1 MSVLLR
7 AGMTLTLVA
16 MILIPH
22 AARAADKW
30 VTPGF
35 ASGWTN
41 YGQDFRSVSAVKSG
55 NAVTV
60 SGLAKRTNGKWGH
73 IATLPGDMRPKK
85 RLIFNLNTHNR
96 TARVDV
102 LPNGQIHFVAG
113 QTAYNWVSLDGIS
126 FVTGKTYPLKLT
138 SGWQN
143 YGGEYAA
150 ANELK
155 VGNTITLGG
164 LIKPGAGNI
173 IATLPGHLRP
183 AKRHIFNLNS
193 HDKTSRVD
201 VLPNGQI
208 VWVFRAPSRG
218 WVSLDGIRFER
229 KSGRNLKMVNGWK
242 NYQGVYA
249 TATATRIGNRV
260 SVNGLLRA
268 GKWGHMA
275 NLPTGMCPE
284 KQLIFNVNN
293 DKYAS
298 RVDVYPDCRVV
309 WLAGGRDFGWLSLEG
324 ISFVLKSG
332 GGGISSIGN
341 TGNTGGGLQTG
352 APPSASYTV
361 NDNKMI
367 NSAGS
372 LIGNLR
378 IPVLKDQWNTWKNR
392 FRKDGALLKLD
403 VRLFN
408 QAATIVIYRP
418 RGKTKITD
426 KVNVAVL
433 VDNFKIS
440 NLIKPA
446 AGTVADDL
454 RVNKVTYI
462 FVPRGNEENINT
474 AALPGVIK
482 KQVEKVRTG
491 PIVIVSGNNMFG
503 IVNNADRVPTA
514 SFLKQVNLPLGN
526 LKVNATYGQ
535 KKSKATGKT
544 DPYKGVR
551 LTRAGTW
558 NQPFHLKD
566 TELTDPTFEYI
577 KLGNT
582 KTLRAWGTASLK
594 NKPYFMFVQKHGDRG
609 KWPTAAALDTS
620 SISMVDYMNV
630 ATIFSNTIFSG
641 VSYYQ
646 NLISVTNHL
655 PLNEVRIENPHYKR
669 SNAVDRDNNPVFT
682 NVMIMAANA
691 GDTLPDARGT
701 KGAALVAHGRGKVL
715 GVSVAQIDAQIYKSA
730 RKSSELNVK
739 AKVVLP
745 NRGGMKL
752 GNFDF
757 ALYKDNNNFV
767 MGLRGRSKI
776 TFEGK
781 KIVDEQIIM
790 KISKAGLTYSLG
802 ASCPLRPLGVDI
814 SINTLGLASGSGFN
828 VKFKGSNPLACILGP
843 LGDALDAAKG
853 AWNTTSKLITSY
865 TPEKFSDA
873 TFGAGKEVADFL
885 KNNGA
890 SKAVRD
896 SFDDAWK
903 NSGAGS
909 AAKKI
914 VKKAKF
920 W

>member
-1 MSVLLR
+1 MSVLSRLC
-7 AGMTLTLVA
+7 AVTALAV
-16 MILIPH
+16 LISSPH
-22 AARAADKW
+22 IAAAADKW

-35 ASGWTN
+35 APGWKN
-41 YGQDFRSVSAVKSG
+41 YGGDFRPVSAVKSG
-55 NAVTV
+55 NVVTV
-60 SGLAKRTNGKWGH
+60 SGLAARTNGKWGH
-73 IATLPGDMRPKK
+73 IATLPSDMRPKK
-85 RLIFNLNTHNR
+85 RLIFNVNTHER

-102 LPNGQIHFVAG
+102 RTNGHIHFRVG

-126 FVTGKTYPLKLT
+126 FVTGKTYPLPLT
-138 SGWQN
+138 AGWQN
-143 YGGEYAA
+143 YGNGYTT

-164 LIKPGAGNI
+164 LVKPGSGSV

-201 VLPNGQI
+201 VLPNGQV
-208 VWVFRAPSRG
+208 VWVYRAPARD
-218 WVSLDGIRFER
+218 WVSLNGIRFQQ
-229 KSGRNLKMVNGWK
+229 KQGRALQLVNGWK
-242 NYQGVYA
+242 NYQDGYA
-249 TATATRIGNRV
+249 AATATRIGNRV

-275 NLPTGMCPE
+275 NLPKGMCPE
-284 KQLIFNVNN
+284 KQLIFNLNN
-293 DKYAS
+293 DKNSA
-298 RVDVYPDCRVV
+298 RVDVYPDCRVG
-309 WLAGGRDFGWLSLEG
+309 WLAGGRDSGWLSLEG
-324 ISFVLKSG
+324 ISFVLKTGGSG
-332 GGGISSIGN
+332 IVR
-341 TGNTGGGLQTG
+341 TGNTGGPLQTG
-352 APPSASYTV
+352 SPSAGYTA

-367 NSAGS
+367 SSAGT
-372 LIGNLR
+372 LIGNLK
-378 IPVLKDQWNTWKNR
+378 IPVLKDQWNTWKNK
-392 FRKDGALLKLD
+392 FRKDGTLLKLD

-440 NLIKPA
+440 NLIKPV

-462 FVPRGNEENINT
+462 FVPHGNEENINT
-474 AALPGVIK
+474 AVLPGVIK

-491 PIVIVSGNNMFG
+491 PIVIVSGQNMFG
-503 IVNNADRVPTA
+503 IVNNADNGPTA
-514 SFLKQVNLPLGN
+514 KFLKQVNLPLGS

-544 DPYKGVR
+544 APYKGVR

-558 NQPFHLKD
+558 DRPFHLAD
-566 TELTDPTFEYI
+566 TKLTDPTFEYV
-577 KLGNT
+577 KLGNE

-594 NKPYFMFVQKHGDRG
+594 NKPYFMFVQKRGDKG

-620 SISMVDYMNV
+620 SISMVDYVNV

-641 VSYYQ
+641 ISYYQ
-646 NLISVTNHL
+646 NLMTLTSHL
-655 PLNEVRIENPHYKR
+655 PLDQVKIENPRYNR
-669 SNAVDRDNNPVFT
+669 NNAVDRDNNPVFT
-682 NVMIMAANA
+682 NVMIMAAKA

-701 KGAALVAHGRGKVL
+701 KGAALVAHGKGKVL
-715 GVSVAQIDAQIYKSA
+715 GVFVARIDAQIYKSTQ
-730 RKSSELNVK
+730 KSTELDVK
-739 AKVVLP
+739 AKVDLP

-752 GNFDF
+752 GKFDF
-757 ALYKDNNNFV
+757 ALFKDGNRFA
-767 MGLRGRSKI
+767 MELSGRSKV

-781 KIVDEQIIM
+781 KIIDEKIVM
-790 KISKAGLTYSLG
+790 KVSKAGLTYSLG

-814 SINTLGLASGSGFN
+814 SINTLKLASGSGFN
-828 VKFKGSNPLACILGP
+828 VKFEGSNPLACILGP
-843 LGDALDAAKG
+843 FGDALDAAKG
-853 AWNTTSKLITSY
+853 AWNTTAKLVTAYS
-865 TPEKFSDA
+865 PEQFSNA
-873 TFGAGKEVADFL
+873 TFGVGKKAADFL

-896 SFDDAWK
+896 EFDDAWNK
-903 NSGAGS
+903 SGAGS